1 MLPGL
6 TVLVAATLADPSSFT
21 PYFTN
26 EGSKMWHI
34 PMGQTSVLAVGCHT
48 CMNSYSRPL
57 VLDRSLAPL
66 PALRIE
72 LACSVLVLFPFAVIR
87 HHDKGCIRQKGLLW
101 LTIPVHSPSLQG
113 GQKQESDTAVTPHRQ
128 SRAESSELTD
138 MSLCS
143 A

>member
-113 GQKQESDTAVTPHRQ
+113 GQGNRNLIQQSHHIDSQEQRAV
-128 SRAESSELTD
+128 S
-138 MSLCS
+138 
-143 A
+143 